1 MEAWS
6 SLLGGFAA
14 AISPYNLM
22 FALIGSIAGTLVGVL
37 PGLGPTAAIAMLLPL
52 ASHLDPAPAIIM
64 MAAIYYGAMY
74 GGSTTSIL
82 VNIPGEA
89 SSVPTAMEGYQLNLQ
104 GRGGP
109 ALGISA
115 IASFAAGTMG
125 VIGLTFFAPVLART
139 ALAFGPPEYF
149 ALTFLGVSLVV
160 SLSGR
165 DLGKGLLSALV
176 GLLTAVIGLDPLT
189 GVARLTFGSMELMAG
204 IDFVPIIMGLFA
216 ISEILINA
224 EKETKC
230 ILEAK
235 RIEWLPTWQ
244 DIKDTWAATIRS
256 GLIGFLAGLIP
267 GCSPAVTSFMV
278 YDLEKRFSK
287 HPEKFGHG
295 AMDAVAA
302 VEGSNNATA
311 SGGFVPLF
319 AFGIPSG
326 PALAVLLGG
335 FLMYGLQPGPRL
347 MQEQPALLWTII
359 ASMYIGNLML
369 LVLNLP
375 LVGLWARMAL
385 IPFPILGPVIAVFTL
400 IGAYSLRHSFF
411 DLWISLLFGVVGYLM
426 RKFEFPVAPMV
437 LATVLAKLMETSYMQ
452 SLVMSKGSPLI
463 FFTRPIS
470 AAFILLTILSV
481 ASGIWLRRQA
491 KAKQVELEESDS

>member
-6 SLLGGFAA
+6 LLMSGFASA
-14 AISPYNLM
+14 LTPYNLL

-89 SSVPTAMEGYQLNLQ
+89 SSVPTAMEGYKLNQQ

-115 IASFAAGTMG
+115 IASFVAGTMG
-125 VIGLTFFAPVLART
+125 VVGLTFFAPVLSRA

-149 ALTFLGVSLVV
+149 ALTFLGLSLVV
-160 SLSGR
+160 SLSGK
-165 DLGKGLLSALV
+165 DIGKGLLTALF

-189 GVARLTFGSMELMAG
+189 GVARLTFGSVELMAG

-216 ISEILINA
+216 ISEILSNA
-224 EKETKC
+224 EQDTKC

-256 GLIGFLAGLIP
+256 GVIGFLAGLIP

-359 ASMYIGNLML
+359 ASMYIGNVML

-385 IPFPILGPVIAVFTL
+385 IPFPILGPMIAVFTL

-411 DLWISLLFGVVGYLM
+411 DLWICLFFGVVGYLM

-437 LATVLAKLMETSYMQ
+437 LATVLAKLMETSFTQ

-470 AAFILLTILSV
+470 IAFILLTLASV
-481 ASGIWLRRQA
+481 VSGILLRRKTKSQ
-491 KAKQVELEESDS
+491 QIELEESDS

>member
-6 SLLGGFAA
+6 SLLNGFAA
-14 AISPYNLM
+14 ALTPYNLL

-89 SSVPTAMEGYQLNLQ
+89 SSVPTAIEGYQLNLQ

-115 IASFAAGTMG
+115 LASFAAGTMG
-125 VIGLTFFAPVLART
+125 VVGLTFFAPVLSRT

-149 ALTFLGVSLVV
+149 ALTFLGLSLVV

-165 DLGKGLLSALV
+165 DLGKGLLSALL

-216 ISEILINA
+216 ISEILTNA

-244 DIKDTWAATIRS
+244 DIKDTWAATTRS
-256 GLIGFLAGLIP
+256 GIIGFLAGLIP

-287 HPEKFGHG
+287 HPERFGKG

-359 ASMYIGNLML
+359 ASMYIGNVML

-385 IPFPILGPVIAVFTL
+385 IPFPILGPMIAVFTL

-411 DLWISLLFGVVGYLM
+411 DLWISLIFGVVGYLM
-426 RKFEFPVAPMV
+426 RKFDFPVAPMV
-437 LATVLAKLMETSYMQ
+437 LATVLAKLMETSFMQ
-452 SLVMSKGSPLI
+452 SLVLSKGSPLI

-470 AAFILLTILSV
+470 IAFIVLTAISV
-481 ASGIWLRRQA
+481 VSGILLRR
-491 KAKQVELEESDS
+491 KARAQQVELEESDS

>member
-6 SLLGGFAA
+6 SLLNGFAA
-14 AISPYNLM
+14 ALTPYNLL

-89 SSVPTAMEGYQLNLQ
+89 SSVPTAMEGYKLNLQ

-115 IASFAAGTMG
+115 ISSFVAGTMG
-125 VIGLTFFAPVLART
+125 VVGLTFFAPVLART

-149 ALTFLGVSLVV
+149 ALTFLGLSLVV

-165 DLGKGLLSALV
+165 NIGKGLLSALV

-189 GVARLTFGSMELMAG
+189 GVARLTFGSVELMAG

-216 ISEILINA
+216 ISEILTNA

-244 DIKDTWAATIRS
+244 DIKDTWAATTRS
-256 GLIGFLAGLIP
+256 GVIGFLAGLIP

-359 ASMYIGNLML
+359 ASMYIGNVML
-369 LVLNLP
+369 LILNLP
-375 LVGLWARMAL
+375 LVGIWARMAL
-385 IPFPILGPVIAVFTL
+385 IPFPILGPMIAVFTL

-411 DLWISLLFGVVGYLM
+411 DLWICLLFGVIGYLM

-437 LATVLAKLMETSYMQ
+437 LATVLAKLMETSFMQ
-452 SLVMSKGSPLI
+452 SLVMSKGSPMI

-470 AAFILLTILSV
+470 IAFILLTVISV
-481 ASGIWLRRQA
+481 VSGILLRRKA
-491 KAKQVELEESDS
+491 KAQQVELEESDS

>member
-6 SLLGGFAA
+6 ALMNGFAA
-14 AISPYNLM
+14 AISPYNLL

-115 IASFAAGTMG
+115 IASFVAGTMG
-125 VIGLTFFAPVLART
+125 VVGLTFFAPVLART

-149 ALTFLGVSLVV
+149 SLTFLGLSLVV

-165 DLGKGLLSALV
+165 DLGKGLLSALL
-176 GLLTAVIGLDPLT
+176 GLLTAMIGLDPLT

-216 ISEILINA
+216 ISEILTNA
-224 EKETKC
+224 EKQTQS

-244 DIKDTWAATIRS
+244 DIKDTWAATTRS
-256 GLIGFLAGLIP
+256 GVIGFLAGLIP

-287 HPEKFGHG
+287 HPERFGHG

-375 LVGLWARMAL
+375 LVGVWARMAL
-385 IPFPILGPVIAVFTL
+385 IPFPILGPMIAVFTL

-411 DLWISLLFGVVGYLM
+411 DLWISLLFGVVGYFM
-426 RKFEFPVAPMV
+426 RKFDFPVAPMV
-437 LATVLAKLMETSYMQ
+437 LAAVLAKLMETSFMQ
-452 SLVMSKGSPLI
+452 SLVMSKGSPFI
-463 FFTRPIS
+463 FFSRPIS
-470 AAFILLTILSV
+470 VAFIVLTLVSV
-481 ASGIWLRRQA
+481 VSGILLRRKA
-491 KAKQVELEESDS
+491 KAQQVELEESDS

>member
-6 SLLGGFAA
+6 SLISGFAA
-14 AISPYNLM
+14 ALTPYNLL

-115 IASFAAGTMG
+115 LASFAAGTMG
-125 VIGLTFFAPVLART
+125 VIGLTFFAPMLSRA

-149 ALTFLGVSLVV
+149 ALTFLGLSLVV

-165 DLGKGLLSALV
+165 DLGKGLLSALL
-176 GLLTAVIGLDPLT
+176 GLLTAMIGLDPLT
-189 GVARLTFGSMELMAG
+189 GVLRLTFGSLELMAG

-216 ISEILINA
+216 ISEILANA

-230 ILEAK
+230 ILSAE

-244 DIKDTWAATIRS
+244 DIKDTWAATTRS
-256 GLIGFLAGLIP
+256 GVIGFLAGLIP

-278 YDLEKRFSK
+278 YDLEKLLSK
-287 HPEKFGHG
+287 HPERFGKG

-359 ASMYIGNLML
+359 ASMYIGNVML

-385 IPFPILGPVIAVFTL
+385 IPFPILGPMIAVFTL

-411 DLWISLLFGVVGYLM
+411 DLWISLLFGVIGFFM
-426 RKFEFPVAPMV
+426 RKFDFPVAPMV
-437 LATVLAKLMETSYMQ
+437 LATVLAKLMETTFMQ

-463 FFTRPIS
+463 FFTRPI
-470 AAFILLTILSV
+470 AIAFILLTVVSIV
-481 ASGIWLRRQA
+481 SGFLLRR
-491 KAKQVELEESDS
+491 KAQVQKVELEESDS

>member
-6 SLLGGFAA
+6 SLMDGFAA
-14 AISPYNLM
+14 ALTPYNLL

-115 IASFAAGTMG
+115 LASFAAGTMG
-125 VIGLTFFAPVLART
+125 VIGLTFFAPVLSRA

-149 ALTFLGVSLVV
+149 ALTFLGLSLVV
-160 SLSGR
+160 SLSGL
-165 DLGKGLLSALV
+165 DLGKGLLSALF
-176 GLLTAVIGLDPLT
+176 GLLTAMIGLDPLT
-189 GVARLTFGSMELMAG
+189 GVARLTFGSLELMAG

-216 ISEILINA
+216 ISEILTNA

-244 DIKDTWAATIRS
+244 DIKDTWAATTRS
-256 GLIGFLAGLIP
+256 GVIGFLAGLIP

-359 ASMYIGNLML
+359 ASMYIGNVML

-375 LVGLWARMAL
+375 LVGVWARMAL
-385 IPFPILGPVIAVFTL
+385 IPFPILGPMIAVFTL

-411 DLWISLLFGVVGYLM
+411 DLWICLLFGVIGYLM
-426 RKFEFPVAPMV
+426 RKFDFPVAPMV
-437 LATVLAKLMETSYMQ
+437 LATVLAKLMETSFMQ
-452 SLVMSKGSPLI
+452 SIVMSKGSPLI

-470 AAFILLTILSV
+470 IAFILLTVISIV
-481 ASGIWLRRQA
+481 SGILLRRKA
-491 KAKQVELEESDS
+491 KALQIKIEESDS

>member
-1 MEAWS
+1 ME
-6 SLLGGFAA
+6 LLHNLYLGF
-14 AISPYNLM
+14 
-22 FALIGSIAGTLVGVL
+22 SIAFLPNNLLFCMIGVLLGTLVGVL
-37 PGLGPTAAIAMLLPL
+37 PGLGPAATIALLLPL
-52 ASHLDPAPAIIM
+52 TFTMSPETALIM
-64 MAAIYYGAMY
+64 IAGIYYGAQY

-165 DLGKGLLSALV
+165 NLAKGLLSALV

-256 GLIGFLAGLIP
+256 GVIGFLAGLIP

-311 SGGFVPLF
+311 SGGFVPLL

-359 ASMYIGNLML
+359 ASMYIGNVML

-385 IPFPILGPVIAVFTL
+385 IPFPILGPIIAVFTL

-437 LATVLAKLMETSYMQ
+437 LATVLAKLMETSFMQ

-463 FFTRPIS
+463 FLTRPIS

>member
-1 MEAWS
+1 
-6 SLLGGFAA
+6 
-14 AISPYNLM
+14 
-22 FALIGSIAGTLVGVL
+22 
-37 PGLGPTAAIAMLLPL
+37 
-52 ASHLDPAPAIIM
+52 M

-115 IASFAAGTMG
+115 LASFAAGTMG
-125 VIGLTFFAPVLART
+125 VIGLTFFAPVLSRA

-149 ALTFLGVSLVV
+149 ALTFLGLSLVV

-165 DLGKGLLSALV
+165 DLGKGLLSALL
-176 GLLTAVIGLDPLT
+176 GLLTAMVGLDPLT

-216 ISEILINA
+216 ISEILTNA

-244 DIKDTWAATIRS
+244 DIKDTWAATTRS
-256 GLIGFLAGLIP
+256 GVIGFLAGLIP

-359 ASMYIGNLML
+359 ASMYIGNVML

-385 IPFPILGPVIAVFTL
+385 IPFPILGPMIAVFTL

-411 DLWISLLFGVVGYLM
+411 DLWISLLFGVIGYFM
-426 RKFEFPVAPMV
+426 RKFDFPVAPMV
-437 LATVLAKLMETSYMQ
+437 LATVLAKLMETSFMQ
-452 SLVMSKGSPLI
+452 SLVLSKGSPLI

-470 AAFILLTILSV
+470 IAFILLTLVSIV
-481 ASGIWLRRQA
+481 SGILLRR
-491 KAKQVELEESDS
+491 KAKKHKVELEESDI

>member
-6 SLLGGFAA
+6 SLLGGFSAA
-14 AISPYNLM
+14 LSWYNLL
-22 FALIGSIAGTLVGVL
+22 FALIGCVAGTLVGVL

-52 ASHLDPAPAIIM
+52 ATMLDPAPAIIM

-89 SSVPTAMEGYQLNLQ
+89 SSVPTALEGYQLTLQ

-115 IASFAAGTMG
+115 IASFVAGTLG
-125 VIGLTFFAPVLART
+125 VVGLTFFAPVLARA

-149 ALTFLGVSLVV
+149 ALTFLGISLVV

-165 DLGKGLLSALV
+165 SLGKGLLSALL
-176 GLLTAVIGLDPLT
+176 GLLTAMIGLDPLS
-189 GVARLTFGSMELMAG
+189 GVARLTFGSYQLMAG

-216 ISEILINA
+216 ISEILVNA
-224 EKETKC
+224 EKKTQLLLDSKN
-230 ILEAK
+230 
-235 RIEWLPTWQ
+235 IEWLPTWQ
-244 DIKDTWAATIRS
+244 DIKDTWAATFRS
-256 GLIGFLAGLIP
+256 GFLGFFFGLIP
-267 GCSPAVTSFMV
+267 GCSPAVTSFMA
-278 YDLEKRFSK
+278 YDMEKRFSK
-287 HPEKFGHG
+287 HPERFGKG

-311 SGGFVPLF
+311 SGGFVPLL

-326 PALAVLLGG
+326 PALAVLMGG
-335 FLMYGLQPGPRL
+335 FIMYGLQPGPRL
-347 MQEQPALLWTII
+347 MQEQPQLLWTII
-359 ASMYIGNLML
+359 ASMYIGNVIL

-385 IPFPILGPVIAVFTL
+385 VPFPILGPFITVFTL
-400 IGAYSLRHSFF
+400 IGAFSLRYSFF
-411 DLWISLLFGVVGYLM
+411 DLWIALLFGVVGYLM
-426 RKFEFPVAPMV
+426 RKLDFPVAPMV
-437 LATVLAKLMETSYMQ
+437 LATVLASMMETSFMQ
-452 SLVMSKGSPLI
+452 SLTMSRGSFLI

-470 AAFILLTILSV
+470 AVFMLLTALSV
-481 ASGIWLRRQA
+481 VSGMLLIRKA
-491 KAKQVELEESDS
+491 KAKNIELEESDS

>member
-6 SLLGGFAA
+6 SLMDGFAA
-14 AISPYNLM
+14 ALTPYNLL

-115 IASFAAGTMG
+115 LASFAAGTMG
-125 VIGLTFFAPVLART
+125 VIGLTFFAPVLSRA

-149 ALTFLGVSLVV
+149 ALTFLGLSLVV
-160 SLSGR
+160 SLSGL
-165 DLGKGLLSALV
+165 DLGKGLLSALF
-176 GLLTAVIGLDPLT
+176 GLLTAMIGLDPLT
-189 GVARLTFGSMELMAG
+189 GVARLTFGSLELMAG

-216 ISEILINA
+216 ISEILTNA

-244 DIKDTWAATIRS
+244 DIKDTWAATTRS
-256 GLIGFLAGLIP
+256 GVIGFLAGLIP

-359 ASMYIGNLML
+359 ASMYIGNVML

-375 LVGLWARMAL
+375 LVGVWARMAL
-385 IPFPILGPVIAVFTL
+385 IPFPILGPMIAVFTL

-411 DLWISLLFGVVGYLM
+411 DLWICLLFGVIGYLM
-426 RKFEFPVAPMV
+426 RKFDFPVAPMV
-437 LATVLAKLMETSYMQ
+437 LATVLAKLMETSFMQ
-452 SLVMSKGSPLI
+452 SIVMSKGSPLI

-470 AAFILLTILSV
+470 IAFILLTVISIV
-481 ASGIWLRRQA
+481 SGILLRRKA
-491 KAKQVELEESDS
+491 KAQQIKIEESDS

>member
-6 SLLGGFAA
+6 SLMNGFASA
-14 AISPYNLM
+14 LTPYNLL

-89 SSVPTAMEGYQLNLQ
+89 SSVPTAIEGYQLNLQ

-125 VIGLTFFAPVLART
+125 VIGLTFFAPVLSRA

-149 ALTFLGVSLVV
+149 ALTFLGLSLVV

-165 DLGKGLLSALV
+165 DLGKGLLSALL

-216 ISEILINA
+216 ISEILTNA

-235 RIEWLPTWQ
+235 RIEWLPSWQ
-244 DIKDTWAATIRS
+244 DIKDTWAATTRS
-256 GLIGFLAGLIP
+256 GVIGFLAGLIP

-359 ASMYIGNLML
+359 ASMYIGNVML
-369 LVLNLP
+369 LILNLP
-375 LVGLWARMAL
+375 LVGIWARMAL
-385 IPFPILGPVIAVFTL
+385 IPFPILGPMIAVFTL

-411 DLWISLLFGVVGYLM
+411 DLWISLLFGVIGYLM

-437 LATVLAKLMETSYMQ
+437 LATVLAKLMETSFMQ

-470 AAFILLTILSV
+470 IAFILLTVISIV
-481 ASGIWLRRQA
+481 SGILLRRKT
-491 KAKQVELEESDS
+491 KAQQVELGESDS

>member
-1 MEAWS
+1 MN
-6 SLLGGFAA
+6 GFAA
-14 AISPYNLM
+14 ALTPTNLL
-22 FALIGSIAGTLVGVL
+22 FAMIGSIAGTLVGVL

-89 SSVPTAMEGYQLNLQ
+89 SSVPTAIEGYQLNLQ

-115 IASFAAGTMG
+115 LASFAAGTMG
-125 VIGLTFFAPVLART
+125 VVGLTFFAPVLSRA

-149 ALTFLGVSLVV
+149 ALTFLGLSLVV

-165 DLGKGLLSALV
+165 DLGKGLLSALL
-176 GLLTAVIGLDPLT
+176 GLLTAMIGLDPLT

-216 ISEILINA
+216 ISEILTNA

-244 DIKDTWAATIRS
+244 DIKDTWAATTRS
-256 GLIGFLAGLIP
+256 GVIGFLAGLIP

-278 YDLEKRFSK
+278 YDLEKRLSK
-287 HPEKFGHG
+287 HPERFGKG

-311 SGGFVPLF
+311 SGGFVPLL

-359 ASMYIGNLML
+359 ASMYIGNFML

-385 IPFPILGPVIAVFTL
+385 IPFPILGPMIAVFTL

-426 RKFEFPVAPMV
+426 RKVDFPVAPMV
-437 LATVLAKLMETSYMQ
+437 LATVLAKLMETSFMQ

-470 AAFILLTILSV
+470 IAFIVLTAASV
-481 ASGIWLRRQA
+481 VSGILLRR
-491 KAKQVELEESDS
+491 KARSQQVELEESDS

>member
-6 SLLGGFAA
+6 LLMSGFASA
-14 AISPYNLM
+14 LTPYNLL

-89 SSVPTAMEGYQLNLQ
+89 SSVPTAMEGYKLNQQ

-115 IASFAAGTMG
+115 IASFVAGTMG
-125 VIGLTFFAPVLART
+125 VVGLTFFAPVLSRA

-149 ALTFLGVSLVV
+149 ALTFLGLSLVV
-160 SLSGR
+160 SLSGK
-165 DLGKGLLSALV
+165 DIGKGLLTALF

-189 GVARLTFGSMELMAG
+189 GVARLTFGSVELMAG

-216 ISEILINA
+216 ISEVLSNA
-224 EKETKC
+224 EQDTKC

-256 GLIGFLAGLIP
+256 GVIGFLAGLIP

-359 ASMYIGNLML
+359 ASMYIGNVML

-385 IPFPILGPVIAVFTL
+385 IPFPILGPMIAVFTL

-411 DLWISLLFGVVGYLM
+411 DLWICLFFGVVGYLM

-437 LATVLAKLMETSYMQ
+437 LATVLAKLMETSFTQ

-470 AAFILLTILSV
+470 IAFILLTLASV
-481 ASGIWLRRQA
+481 VSGILLRRKTKSQ
-491 KAKQVELEESDS
+491 QIELEESDS

>member
-6 SLLGGFAA
+6 SLLNGFVA
-14 AISPYNLM
+14 AITPYNLL

-52 ASHLDPAPAIIM
+52 TTHLEPAPAIIM

-115 IASFAAGTMG
+115 LASFAAGTMG
-125 VIGLTFFAPVLART
+125 VIGLTFFAPVLSGA

-149 ALTFLGVSLVV
+149 ALTLLGLSLVV

-165 DLGKGLLSALV
+165 DLGKGLLSALL
-176 GLLTAVIGLDPLT
+176 GLLTAMVGLDPLT

-216 ISEILINA
+216 ISEILGNS
-224 EKETKC
+224 EKQIKR

-235 RIEWLPTWQ
+235 RVEWLPTWQ
-244 DIKDTWAATIRS
+244 DIKDTWKATTRS
-256 GLIGFLAGLIP
+256 GVIGFLAGLIP

-278 YDLEKRFSK
+278 YDLEKRLSK
-287 HPEKFGHG
+287 HPERFGKG

-311 SGGFVPLF
+311 SGGFVPLL

-359 ASMYIGNLML
+359 ASMYIGNAML

-375 LVGLWARMAL
+375 LVGVWARMAL
-385 IPFPILGPVIAVFTL
+385 VPFPILGPMIAVFTL

-411 DLWISLLFGVVGYLM
+411 DLWISLLFGVVGYVM
-426 RKFEFPVAPMV
+426 RKLDFPIAPMV
-437 LATVLAKLMETSYMQ
+437 LATVLAKLMETSFMQ

-463 FFTRPIS
+463 FFTRPICI
-470 AAFILLTILSV
+470 AFIALTVVSV
-481 ASGIWLRRQA
+481 VSGVLLRR
-491 KAKQVELEESDS
+491 KARSQQLDLEESEG

>member
-1 MEAWS
+1 MGTWS
-6 SLLGGFAA
+6 QLFDGFAA
-14 AISPYNLM
+14 ALSLYNLL
-22 FALIGSIAGTLVGVL
+22 FALIGCIAGTLVGVL

-52 ASHLDPAPAIIM
+52 ATFLDPAPAIIM

-89 SSVPTAMEGYQLNLQ
+89 SSVPTAIEGYQLTLQ

-115 IASFAAGTMG
+115 ISSFVAGTLG
-125 VIGLTFFAPVLART
+125 VVGLTFFAPVLART

-149 ALTFLGVSLVV
+149 ALTVLGLSLVI

-165 DLGKGLLSALV
+165 ALGKGLLTALL
-176 GLLTAVIGLDPLT
+176 GLMASMIGLDPLT
-189 GVARLTFGSMELMAG
+189 GVARLTFGSQQLMAG
-204 IDFVPIIMGLFA
+204 IEFVPIIMGLFA
-216 ISEILINA
+216 ISEVLINV
-224 EKETKC
+224 EKETKS
-230 ILEAK
+230 ILEGRK
-235 RIEWLPTWQ
+235 IEWLPTWQ
-244 DIKDTWAATIRS
+244 DIKETWGATFRS
-256 GLIGFLAGLIP
+256 GLIGFFAGLIP
-267 GCSPAVTSFMV
+267 GCSPAVTSFLV
-278 YDLEKRFSK
+278 YDLEKKFSK
-287 HPEKFGHG
+287 HPEKFGKG

-335 FLMYGLQPGPRL
+335 FVMYGLQPGPRL

-359 ASMYIGNLML
+359 ASMYIGNVML

-385 IPFPILGPVIAVFTL
+385 IPFPILGPFITAFTL

-411 DLWISLLFGVVGYLM
+411 DLWIALLFGVVGYFM
-426 RKFEFPVAPMV
+426 RKFGFPVAPMV
-437 LATVLAKLMETSYMQ
+437 LATVLASLMETSFMQ
-452 SLVMSKGSPLI
+452 SVVISKGSPLI

-470 AAFILLTILSV
+470 AAFMVLTLLSV
-481 ASGIWLRRQA
+481 VSGIWLRRRA
-491 KAKQVELEESDS
+491 KAKQMELEEDDA

>member
-1 MEAWS
+1 MDAWS
-6 SLLGGFAA
+6 SLLNGFAA
-14 AISPYNLM
+14 ALTPTNLL

-115 IASFAAGTMG
+115 LASFAAGTMG
-125 VIGLTFFAPVLART
+125 VVGLTFFAPVLSRA

-149 ALTFLGVSLVV
+149 ALTFLGLSLVV

-165 DLGKGLLSALV
+165 DLGKGLLSALL
-176 GLLTAVIGLDPLT
+176 GLLTAVVGLDPLT

-216 ISEILINA
+216 ISEILANA
-224 EKETKC
+224 EKETTC
-230 ILEAK
+230 ILESR

-244 DIKDTWAATIRS
+244 DIKDTWAATTRS
-256 GLIGFLAGLIP
+256 GVIGFLAGLIP

-278 YDLEKRFSK
+278 YDLERRLSR
-287 HPEKFGHG
+287 HPERFGKG

-359 ASMYIGNLML
+359 ASMYIGNVML

-385 IPFPILGPVIAVFTL
+385 IPFPILGPMIAVFTL

-426 RKFEFPVAPMV
+426 RKLDFPVAPMV
-437 LATVLAKLMETSYMQ
+437 LATVLAKLMETSFMQ

-470 AAFILLTILSV
+470 IAFMVLTAISVVSGFLLRL
-481 ASGIWLRRQA
+481 
-491 KAKQVELEESDS
+491 KARSQRVELEESDA

>member
-1 MEAWS
+1 LKPIN
-6 SLLGGFAA
+6 LLYA
-14 AISPYNLM
+14 
-22 FALIGSIAGTLVGVL
+22 LVGTVVGTITGIL
-37 PGLGPTAAIAMLLPL
+37 PGLGPLGAMAILLSFTLYLDATGAMILF
-52 ASHLDPAPAIIM
+52 AG
-64 MAAIYYGAMY
+64 IYYGAMY

-115 IASFAAGTMG
+115 LASFAAGTMG
-125 VIGLTFFAPVLART
+125 VVGLTFFAPVLSRA

-149 ALTFLGVSLVV
+149 ALTFLGLSLVV

-165 DLGKGLLSALV
+165 DLGKGLLSALL
-176 GLLTAVIGLDPLT
+176 GLLTAVVGLDPLT

-216 ISEILINA
+216 ISEILANA
-224 EKETKC
+224 EKETTC
-230 ILEAK
+230 ILESR

-244 DIKDTWAATIRS
+244 DIKDTWAATTRS
-256 GLIGFLAGLIP
+256 GVIGFLAGLIP

-278 YDLEKRFSK
+278 YDLEKRLSR
-287 HPEKFGHG
+287 HPERFGKG

-359 ASMYIGNLML
+359 ASMYIGNCML

-385 IPFPILGPVIAVFTL
+385 IPFPILGPMIAVFTL

-426 RKFEFPVAPMV
+426 RKLDFPVAPMV
-437 LATVLAKLMETSYMQ
+437 LATVLAKLMETSFMQ
-452 SLVMSKGSPLI
+452 SLVMAKGSPLI

-470 AAFILLTILSV
+470 IAFIALTVISVVSGFLLRL
-481 ASGIWLRRQA
+481 
-491 KAKQVELEESDS
+491 KARSQRVELEESDA

>member
-6 SLLGGFAA
+6 SLMNGFASA
-14 AISPYNLM
+14 LTPYNLI

-89 SSVPTAMEGYQLNLQ
+89 SSVPTAIEGYQLNLQ

-125 VIGLTFFAPVLART
+125 VIGLTFFAPMLSRA

-149 ALTFLGVSLVV
+149 ALTFLGLSLVV

-165 DLGKGLLSALV
+165 DLGKGLLSALL

-216 ISEILINA
+216 ISEILTNA

-235 RIEWLPTWQ
+235 RIEWLPAWQ
-244 DIKDTWAATIRS
+244 DIKDTWAATTRS
-256 GLIGFLAGLIP
+256 GVIGFLAGLIP

-359 ASMYIGNLML
+359 ASMYIGNVML
-369 LVLNLP
+369 LILNLP
-375 LVGLWARMAL
+375 LVGIWARMAL
-385 IPFPILGPVIAVFTL
+385 IPFPILGPMIAVFTL

-411 DLWISLLFGVVGYLM
+411 DLWISLLFGVIGYFM

-437 LATVLAKLMETSYMQ
+437 LATVLAKLMETSFMQ

-470 AAFILLTILSV
+470 IAFILLTVISV
-481 ASGIWLRRQA
+481 VSGILLRRKA
-491 KAKQVELEESDS
+491 KAQQVELEESDS

>member
-1 MEAWS
+1 MS
-6 SLLGGFAA
+6 GFASA
-14 AISPYNLM
+14 LTPYNLL

-89 SSVPTAMEGYQLNLQ
+89 SSVPTAMEGYKLNQQ

-115 IASFAAGTMG
+115 IASFVAGTMG
-125 VIGLTFFAPVLART
+125 VVGLTFFAPVLSRA

-149 ALTFLGVSLVV
+149 ALTFLGLSLVV
-160 SLSGR
+160 SLSGK
-165 DLGKGLLSALV
+165 DIGKGLLTALF

-189 GVARLTFGSMELMAG
+189 GVARLTFGSVELMAG

-216 ISEILINA
+216 ISEVLSNA
-224 EKETKC
+224 EQDTKC
-230 ILEAK
+230 ILDAK

-256 GLIGFLAGLIP
+256 GVIGFLAGLIP

-359 ASMYIGNLML
+359 ASMYIGNVML

-385 IPFPILGPVIAVFTL
+385 IPFPILGPMIAVFTL

-411 DLWISLLFGVVGYLM
+411 DLWICLFFGVVGYLM

-437 LATVLAKLMETSYMQ
+437 LATVLAKLMETSFTQ

-470 AAFILLTILSV
+470 IAFILLTLASV
-481 ASGIWLRRQA
+481 VSGILLRRKTKSQ
-491 KAKQVELEESDS
+491 QIELEESDS

>member
-1 MEAWS
+1 MS
-6 SLLGGFAA
+6 ILLGFTLKLDATG
-14 AISPYNLM
+14 
-22 FALIGSIAGTLVGVL
+22 ALILFAG
-37 PGLGPTAAIAMLLPL
+37 
-52 ASHLDPAPAIIM
+52 
-64 MAAIYYGAMY
+64 IYYGAMY

-115 IASFAAGTMG
+115 LASFAAGTMG
-125 VIGLTFFAPVLART
+125 VIGLTFFAPMLSRA

-149 ALTFLGVSLVV
+149 ALTFLGLSLVV

-165 DLGKGLLSALV
+165 DLGKGLLSALL
-176 GLLTAVIGLDPLT
+176 GLLTAMIGLDPLT
-189 GVARLTFGSMELMAG
+189 GVLRLTFGSLELMAG

-216 ISEILINA
+216 ISEILANA

-230 ILEAK
+230 ILSAE

-244 DIKDTWAATIRS
+244 DIKDTWAATTRS
-256 GLIGFLAGLIP
+256 GVIGFLAGLIP

-278 YDLEKRFSK
+278 YDLEKRLSK
-287 HPEKFGHG
+287 HPERFGKG

-359 ASMYIGNLML
+359 ASMYIGNVML

-385 IPFPILGPVIAVFTL
+385 IPFPILGPMIAVFTL

-411 DLWISLLFGVVGYLM
+411 DLWISLLFGVIGFFM
-426 RKFEFPVAPMV
+426 RKFDFPVAPMV
-437 LATVLAKLMETSYMQ
+437 LATVLAKLMETTFMQ

-463 FFTRPIS
+463 FFTRPI
-470 AAFILLTILSV
+470 AIAFILLTVVSIV
-481 ASGIWLRRQA
+481 SGFLLRR
-491 KAKQVELEESDS
+491 KAQVQKVELEESDS

>member
-6 SLLGGFAA
+6 SLLNGFVA
-14 AISPYNLM
+14 AITPYNLL

-52 ASHLDPAPAIIM
+52 TTHLEPAPAIIM

-125 VIGLTFFAPVLART
+125 VIGLTFFAPVLSGA

-149 ALTFLGVSLVV
+149 ALTFLGLSLVV

-165 DLGKGLLSALV
+165 DLGKGMLSALL
-176 GLLTAVIGLDPLT
+176 GLLTAMIGLDPLM

-216 ISEILINA
+216 ISEILTNA
-224 EKETKC
+224 EKEIKR

-235 RIEWLPTWQ
+235 RVEWLPTWQ
-244 DIKDTWAATIRS
+244 DIKDTWKATTRS
-256 GLIGFLAGLIP
+256 GVIGFLAGLIP

-278 YDLEKRFSK
+278 YDLEKRLSK
-287 HPEKFGHG
+287 HPERFGKG

-311 SGGFVPLF
+311 SGGFVPLL

-359 ASMYIGNLML
+359 ASMYIGNVML

-385 IPFPILGPVIAVFTL
+385 VPFPILGPMIAVFTL

-411 DLWISLLFGVVGYLM
+411 DLWICILFGVVGYVM
-426 RKFEFPVAPMV
+426 RKFDFPIAPMV
-437 LATVLAKLMETSYMQ
+437 LATVLAKLMETSFMQ

-463 FFTRPIS
+463 FFTRPICI
-470 AAFILLTILSV
+470 AFIALTVISV
-481 ASGIWLRRQA
+481 VSGILLRR
-491 KAKQVELEESDS
+491 KAKSQELELEESEA

>member
-1 MEAWS
+1 MEAWT
-6 SLLGGFAA
+6 SLLNGFSSALT
-14 AISPYNLM
+14 PYNLL

-52 ASHLDPAPAIIM
+52 ATHLDPAPAIIM

-115 IASFAAGTMG
+115 LASFAAGTMG
-125 VIGLTFFAPVLART
+125 VVGLTFFAPVLSRA

-149 ALTFLGVSLVV
+149 ALTFLGLSLVV

-165 DLGKGLLSALV
+165 DLGKGLLSALL

-189 GVARLTFGSMELMAG
+189 GVARLTFGSLELMAG

-216 ISEILINA
+216 ISEILTNA
-224 EKETKC
+224 EKETRC
-230 ILEAK
+230 ILEAQ

-244 DIKDTWAATIRS
+244 DLKDTWAATTRS
-256 GLIGFLAGLIP
+256 GVIGFLAGLIP

-287 HPEKFGHG
+287 HPERFGKG

-359 ASMYIGNLML
+359 ASMYIGNVML

-385 IPFPILGPVIAVFTL
+385 IPFPILGPMIAVFTL
-400 IGAYSLRHSFF
+400 IGAFSLRHSFF

-426 RKFEFPVAPMV
+426 RKFDFPVAPMV
-437 LATVLAKLMETSYMQ
+437 LATVLAKLMETSFMQ
-452 SLVMSKGSPLI
+452 SLVLSKGSPLI

-470 AAFILLTILSV
+470 IAFMVLTVVSVVSGILL
-481 ASGIWLRRQA
+481 RRKAQA
-491 KAKQVELEESDS
+491 QQVELEESDS

>member
-6 SLLGGFAA
+6 SLMDGFAA
-14 AISPYNLM
+14 ALTPYNLL
-22 FALIGSIAGTLVGVL
+22 FALIGSIAGTMVGVL

-115 IASFAAGTMG
+115 LASFAAGTMG
-125 VIGLTFFAPVLART
+125 VIGLTFFAPVLSRA

-149 ALTFLGVSLVV
+149 ALTFLGLSLVV
-160 SLSGR
+160 SLSGL
-165 DLGKGLLSALV
+165 DLGKGLLSALF
-176 GLLTAVIGLDPLT
+176 GLLTAMIGLDPLT
-189 GVARLTFGSMELMAG
+189 GVARLTFGSLELMAG

-216 ISEILINA
+216 ISEILTNA

-244 DIKDTWAATIRS
+244 DIKDTWAATTRS
-256 GLIGFLAGLIP
+256 GVIGFLAGLIP

-359 ASMYIGNLML
+359 ASMYIGNVML

-375 LVGLWARMAL
+375 LVGVWARMAL
-385 IPFPILGPVIAVFTL
+385 IPFPILGPMIAVFTL

-411 DLWISLLFGVVGYLM
+411 DLWICLLFGVIGYLM
-426 RKFEFPVAPMV
+426 RKFDFPVAPMV
-437 LATVLAKLMETSYMQ
+437 LATVLAKLMETSFMQ
-452 SLVMSKGSPLI
+452 SIVMSKGSPLI

-470 AAFILLTILSV
+470 IAFILLTVISIV
-481 ASGIWLRRQA
+481 SGILLRRKA
-491 KAKQVELEESDS
+491 KAQQIKIEESDS

>member
-1 MEAWS
+1 MGEWA
-6 SLLGGFAA
+6 SLFQGFSQALT
-14 AISPYNLM
+14 PLNLL
-22 FALIGSIAGTLVGVL
+22 FALIGCIAGTLVGVL

-52 ASHLDPAPAIIM
+52 TTMLSPAPAIIM

-89 SSVPTAMEGYQLNLQ
+89 SSVPTALEGYKLTQQ
-104 GRGGP
+104 GRAGP

-115 IASFAAGTMG
+115 ISSFVAGTLG
-125 VIGLTFFAPVLART
+125 VVGLTFFAPLLART

-149 ALTFLGVSLVV
+149 ALTLLGLSLVV

-165 DLGKGLLSALV
+165 ALAKGLLAALL
-176 GLLTAVIGLDPLT
+176 GLLTAVVGLDPLT
-189 GVARLTFGSMELMAG
+189 GVVRLTFGSMELMGG
-204 IDFVPIIMGLFA
+204 IEFVPVIMGLFA
-216 ISEILINA
+216 ISEVLLNA
-224 EKETKC
+224 EKETKY
-230 ILEAK
+230 IFQGK
-235 RIEWLPTWQ
+235 RIEWLPSWQ
-244 DIKDTWAATIRS
+244 DIKDTVGAIFRS
-256 GLIGFLAGLIP
+256 GFIGFFAGLIP

-287 HPEKFGHG
+287 HPERFGEG

-302 VEGSNNATA
+302 VEGCNNATA

-319 AFGIPSG
+319 SFGIPSG
-326 PALAVLLGG
+326 PALAVLMGG
-335 FLMYGLQPGPRL
+335 FMMYGLQPGPRL
-347 MQEQPALLWTII
+347 LQEQPQLLWTII
-359 ASMYIGNLML
+359 ASMYIGNFML

-385 IPFPILGPVIAVFTL
+385 IPFPILGPLIVAFTL

-411 DLWISLLFGVVGYLM
+411 DLWIVLLFGVVGYLM
-426 RKFEFPVAPMV
+426 RKFGFPVAPMV
-437 LATVLAKLMETSYMQ
+437 LAAVLANLMETSLMQ
-452 SLVMSKGSPLI
+452 SLVLSRGSPLI

-470 AAFILLTILSV
+470 VAFMILTALSV
-481 ASGIWLRRQA
+481 VSGLWLQRRA
-491 KAKQVELEESDS
+491 KVKQVELEESDA

>member
-6 SLLGGFAA
+6 SLLNGFASA
-14 AISPYNLM
+14 LTPYNLL

-89 SSVPTAMEGYQLNLQ
+89 SSVPTAIEGYQLNLQ

-125 VIGLTFFAPVLART
+125 VIGLTFFAPVLSRA

-149 ALTFLGVSLVV
+149 ALTFLGLSLVV

-165 DLGKGLLSALV
+165 DLGKGLLSALL

-235 RIEWLPTWQ
+235 RIEWLPAWQ
-244 DIKDTWAATIRS
+244 DIKDTWAATTRS
-256 GLIGFLAGLIP
+256 GIIGFLAGLIP

-359 ASMYIGNLML
+359 ASMYIGNVML
-369 LVLNLP
+369 LILNLP
-375 LVGLWARMAL
+375 LVGIWARMAL
-385 IPFPILGPVIAVFTL
+385 IPFPILGPMIAVFTL

-411 DLWISLLFGVVGYLM
+411 DLWISLLFGVIGYFM

-437 LATVLAKLMETSYMQ
+437 LATVLAKLMETSFMQ

-470 AAFILLTILSV
+470 IAFILLTAISV
-481 ASGIWLRRQA
+481 VSGILLRRKA
-491 KAKQVELEESDS
+491 KAQQVELEESDS

>member
-1 MEAWS
+1 MD
-6 SLLGGFAA
+6 GFAA
-14 AISPYNLM
+14 ALTPYNLL

-115 IASFAAGTMG
+115 LASFAAGTMG
-125 VIGLTFFAPVLART
+125 VIGLTFFAPVLSRA

-149 ALTFLGVSLVV
+149 ALTFLGLSLVV
-160 SLSGR
+160 SLSGL
-165 DLGKGLLSALV
+165 DLGKGLLSALF
-176 GLLTAVIGLDPLT
+176 GLLTAMIGLDPLT
-189 GVARLTFGSMELMAG
+189 GVARLTFGSLELMAG
-204 IDFVPIIMGLFA
+204 IDFVPTIMGLFA
-216 ISEILINA
+216 ISEILTNA

-244 DIKDTWAATIRS
+244 DIKDTWAATTRS
-256 GLIGFLAGLIP
+256 GVIGFLAGLIP

-359 ASMYIGNLML
+359 ASMYIGNVML

-375 LVGLWARMAL
+375 LVGVWARMAL
-385 IPFPILGPVIAVFTL
+385 IPFPILGPMIAVFTL

-411 DLWISLLFGVVGYLM
+411 DLWICLLFGVIGYLM
-426 RKFEFPVAPMV
+426 RKFDFPVAPMV
-437 LATVLAKLMETSYMQ
+437 LATVLAKLMETSFMQ
-452 SLVMSKGSPLI
+452 SIVMSKGSPLI

-470 AAFILLTILSV
+470 IAFILLTVISIV
-481 ASGIWLRRQA
+481 SGILLRRKT
-491 KAKQVELEESDS
+491 KAQQIKIEESDS

>member
-1 MEAWS
+1 MS
-6 SLLGGFAA
+6 GFASA
-14 AISPYNLM
+14 LTPYNLL

-89 SSVPTAMEGYQLNLQ
+89 SSVPTAMEGYKLNQQ

-115 IASFAAGTMG
+115 IASFVAGTMG
-125 VIGLTFFAPVLART
+125 VVGLTFFAPVLSRA

-149 ALTFLGVSLVV
+149 ALTFLGLSLVV
-160 SLSGR
+160 SLSGK
-165 DLGKGLLSALV
+165 DIGKGLLTALF

-189 GVARLTFGSMELMAG
+189 GVARLTFGSVELMAG

-216 ISEILINA
+216 ISEVLSNA
-224 EKETKC
+224 EQDTKC

-256 GLIGFLAGLIP
+256 GVIGFLAGLIP

-359 ASMYIGNLML
+359 ASMYIGNVML

-385 IPFPILGPVIAVFTL
+385 IPFPILGPMIAVFTL

-411 DLWISLLFGVVGYLM
+411 DLWICLFFGVVGYLM

-437 LATVLAKLMETSYMQ
+437 LATVLAKLMETSFTQ

-470 AAFILLTILSV
+470 IAFILLTLVSV
-481 ASGIWLRRQA
+481 VSGILLRR
-491 KAKQVELEESDS
+491 KAEAQHIELEESDS

>member
-1 MEAWS
+1 MNAWS
-6 SLLGGFAA
+6 ALWDGFASA
-14 AISPYNLM
+14 LGPYNLL
-22 FALIGSIAGTLVGVL
+22 FALIGSVVGTIVGVL
-37 PGLGPTAAIAMLLPL
+37 PGLGPTAAIALLLPL
-52 ASHLDPAPAIIM
+52 TSQLQPAPAFIM

-89 SSVPTAMEGYQLNLQ
+89 SSVPTAMEGYKLNLQ

-115 IASFAAGTMG
+115 LSSFAAGTMG
-125 VIGLTFFAPVLART
+125 VVGLTFFAPALSRA

-149 ALTFLGVSLVV
+149 ALSFLGLSLVV

-165 DLGKGLLSALV
+165 NLGKGLLSALV

-189 GVARLTFGSMELMAG
+189 GVARLTFGSTELMGG

-216 ISEILINA
+216 ISEILSNA
-224 EKETKC
+224 ETNTRC
-230 ILEAK
+230 ILKAK
-235 RIEWLPTWQ
+235 RIEWMPTWQ
-244 DIKDTWAATIRS
+244 DIKDTWAATTRS
-256 GLIGFLAGLIP
+256 GVIGFLAGLIP

-319 AFGIPSG
+319 ALGIPSG

-335 FLMYGLQPGPRL
+335 FLMHGLQPGPRL

-359 ASMYIGNLML
+359 ASMYIGNVML

-375 LVGLWARMAL
+375 LVGIWARMAL
-385 IPFPILGPVIAVFTL
+385 IPFPILGPLIAVFTL
-400 IGAYSLRHSFF
+400 IGAYSLRHSIF
-411 DLWISLLFGVVGYLM
+411 DLWICLFFGVVGYLM
-426 RKFEFPVAPMV
+426 RKFDYPVAPMV
-437 LATVLAKLMETSYMQ
+437 LATVLAKLMETSFMQ
-452 SLVMSKGSPLI
+452 SLVISKGSPFIL
-463 FFTRPIS
+463 FTRPIS
-470 AAFILLTILSV
+470 LAFLVLTGISIATGYLLWKKTR
-481 ASGIWLRRQA
+481 AQN
-491 KAKQVELEESDS
+491 VELEESV

>member
-6 SLLGGFAA
+6 SLMDGFAA
-14 AISPYNLM
+14 ALTPYNLL

-89 SSVPTAMEGYQLNLQ
+89 SSVPTAIEGYQLNLQ

-115 IASFAAGTMG
+115 IASFAAGTLG
-125 VIGLTFFAPVLART
+125 VIGLTFFAPVLSRA

-149 ALTFLGVSLVV
+149 ALTFLGLSLVV

-165 DLGKGLLSALV
+165 DLGKGLLSALL

-216 ISEILINA
+216 ISEILTNA

-235 RIEWLPTWQ
+235 RIEWLPAWQ
-244 DIKDTWAATIRS
+244 DIKDTWAAMTRS
-256 GLIGFLAGLIP
+256 GVIGFLAGLIP

-359 ASMYIGNLML
+359 ASMYIGNVML
-369 LVLNLP
+369 LILNLP
-375 LVGLWARMAL
+375 LVGIWARMAL
-385 IPFPILGPVIAVFTL
+385 IPFPILGPMIAVFTL

-411 DLWISLLFGVVGYLM
+411 DLWISLLFGVIGYFM
-426 RKFEFPVAPMV
+426 RKLEFPVAPMV
-437 LATVLAKLMETSYMQ
+437 LATVLAKLMETSFMQ
-452 SLVMSKGSPLI
+452 SLVMAKGSPLI

-470 AAFILLTILSV
+470 IAFIALTVISVVSGFLLRL
-481 ASGIWLRRQA
+481 
-491 KAKQVELEESDS
+491 KARSQRVELEESNA

>member
-6 SLLGGFAA
+6 SLMDGFAA
-14 AISPYNLM
+14 ALTPYNLL

-125 VIGLTFFAPVLART
+125 VVGLTFFAPLLSRV

-149 ALTFLGVSLVV
+149 ALTFLGLSLVV

-165 DLGKGLLSALV
+165 DLGKGLLSALL

-216 ISEILINA
+216 ISEILTNA
-224 EKETKC
+224 EKDTKC
-230 ILEAK
+230 ILDAK
-235 RIEWLPTWQ
+235 RIEWMPTWQ
-244 DIKDTWAATIRS
+244 DIKDTWAATTRS
-256 GLIGFLAGLIP
+256 GVVGFLAGLIP

-278 YDLEKRFSK
+278 YDMEKRFSK

-359 ASMYIGNLML
+359 ASMYIGNVML

-375 LVGLWARMAL
+375 LVGVWARMAL
-385 IPFPILGPVIAVFTL
+385 IPFPILGPMIAVFTL

-411 DLWISLLFGVVGYLM
+411 DLWICLLFGVIGYLM
-426 RKFEFPVAPMV
+426 RKLDFPVAPMV
-437 LATVLAKLMETSYMQ
+437 LATVLAKLMETSFMQ

-470 AAFILLTILSV
+470 IAFILLTVISIV
-481 ASGIWLRRQA
+481 SGILLRRKA
-491 KAKQVELEESDS
+491 KAQQVELEESDS